1 MSDNNFEV
9 GVVGLGYVG
18 LTLAVVLA
26 DAGVKVLGVEKR
38 REVVAGLNNY
48 EPHFVES
55 GLDVLLKQAIESKK
69 LTCVSQ
75 MTDEM
80 RCNTYIITVGTPLDS
95 DGQARLDMIKQ
106 ASKEVADNMPDGAL
120 VIVRSTVKVGTTRN
134 IVQPVLD
141 VAAKSYDIAMCPERT
156 LEGNALKELRT
167 IPQILG
173 ADDEAILDRAEN
185 LFRKLTNTMVRV
197 SSLEAAEIVKLTDN
211 SFRDV
216 QFAFA
221 NEIARACEA
230 FGVNAYEVI
239 ASGKLGYA
247 RTNVALPGL
256 VGGPCLE
263 KDPHIFQQSV
273 NSKNG
278 TTLELIS
285 SARMINERQ
294 PYETVHF
301 IADEMQRRNLHNVKV
316 AVLGMAFKGYPA
328 TDDLRGAMSIKV
340 VDSIKKVIKP
350 CRDIDIHIYDPVA
363 SAEALS
369 EHFKQVTIRNQLNE
383 AVEGACVVIITN
395 NHSEFKQLPFDTLTS
410 MMHENGFVYD
420 YWNNFSHLAP
430 AKTANRYFAVGNI
443 GRVEHK

>member
-1 MSDNNFEV
+1 MAEDNFQV

-26 DAGVKVLGVEKR
+26 DAGIKVLGVEKR
-38 REVVAGLNNY
+38 RDVVDGLNNF
-48 EPHFVES
+48 EPHFVEN
-55 GLDVLLKQAIESKK
+55 GLDVLLKKVVKSEM
-69 LTCVSQ
+69 LCCVP
-75 MTDEM
+75 EM
-80 RCNTYIITVGTPLDS
+80 NSMAQCNIYVITVGTPLDS
-95 DGQARLDMIKQ
+95 EGQARLDMIRQ
-106 ASKEVADNMPDGAL
+106 ATQEVAENMPDGAL
-120 VIVRSTVKVGTTRN
+120 VIVRSTVKIGTTRN
-134 IVQPVLD
+134 IVKPILD
-141 VAAKSYDIAMCPERT
+141 ASGKSYSIAMCPERT

-173 ADDEAILDRAEN
+173 ADDDATLDRAEA
-185 LFRKLTNTMVRV
+185 LFRTLTNTTVRV

-230 FGVNAYEVI
+230 FGVNAFEVI
-239 ASGKLGYA
+239 SSGKLGYP
-247 RTNVALPGL
+247 RTNVAMPGL

-273 NSKNG
+273 NGQSG
-278 TTLELIS
+278 ITLELIT

-294 PYETVHF
+294 PAETVEF
-301 IADEMQRRNLHNVKV
+301 IAAEMKRRNFKKVKL

-340 VDSIKKVIKP
+340 VASIKEIICP
-350 CRDIDIHIYDPVA
+350 DTEIDIHIYDPVA
-363 SAEALS
+363 SEAALS
-369 EHFKQVTIRNQLNE
+369 AQFSGVTIQTNLKD
-383 AVEGACVVIITN
+383 AVADASVVVITN
-395 NHSEFKQLPFDTLTS
+395 NHSEFKETPFDSLVGT
-410 MMHENGFVYD
+410 MGENSFVYD

-430 AKTANRYFAVGNI
+430 SKTADKYFAVGNTRLI
-443 GRVEHK
+443 EEK